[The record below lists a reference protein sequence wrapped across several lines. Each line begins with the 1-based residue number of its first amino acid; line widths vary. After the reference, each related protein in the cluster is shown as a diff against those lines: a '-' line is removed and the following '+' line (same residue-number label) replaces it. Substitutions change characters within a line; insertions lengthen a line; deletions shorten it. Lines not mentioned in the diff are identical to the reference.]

1 MKKITTI
8 LMLLMLTCMGAK
20 AGEVTNRASAGSPM
34 TYNDFVALAGTG
46 KHFAL
51 MATSSNAT
59 TYPKWFSFSKAGY
72 PETLTTVQLFELEN
86 TTDAGWYNIKR
97 VSDGLYVSAEGGSFD
112 ATTKL
117 PFKLD
122 NRKAGD
128 YHSEFDNKDLHISFD
143 NAAGKHFNANPVN
156 VNFQGGT
163 GGYSTYV
170 AFGPFYLVTINC
182 VDEAGDPIPGQAPI
196 VKIVT
201 DGTTVDNIEAPEIAG
216 YAAQAGYT
224 TSVTVDGADEVV
236 NITYAEATT
245 VNITYQIVDADGNPI
260 YTFPAVAVNA
270 GTAITALPSEYQHTW
285 FYDYA
290 AVSETADADKTV
302 QVTATPKMFVPFT
315 NFADA
320 TWYYVTL
327 RGNKYVRVTSNEPYD
342 TSNTNEETDAYQWA
356 FSGNPY
362 TGVKMYNKTTGAS
375 KTVTKDGNN
384 PVLRDGEYTWE
395 ILPNL
400 DGFVLKAPGT
410 ANWYINNSNGQAKFG
425 YWDSTAGRTDNGGT
439 FRLTKVPN
447 MSELLQAAHDL
458 YDALNEGRQNVQIGY
473 PTESALADFLQAI
486 TDAESITDIEA
497 LKTALNTAT
506 AAVKSPANTNYTP
519 RTDVYYTLTNANVPS
534 GNRGSMVYDPS
545 KDNETD
551 GDGNNFLWFTTSLD
565 KNDANHQWGFI
576 EKDGKYFMY
585 NVGKRQFAGV
595 TTKAGTNTP
604 FYSAGTWMFSNHPSS
619 VTLDAGESNWV
630 ATPNVRV
637 QATSEVTGNTY
648 AMSISTSYHGPV
660 ITYDA
665 VNDGGIPMA
674 FAVATETQDQAVT
687 TAIEALLEDLQPY
700 RDALQEA
707 INNANAMIANV
718 GEGLNKYTVTSGME
732 ALNQALTDGQA
743 EYLKPDTETNKTAL
757 VAARE
762 AIETAL
768 ANLVKTLNM
777 PQAGFYRIKGNTS
790 GKYVSNGGGKGAK
803 YTMVETADETT
814 IFCYDGEKL
823 INYKT
828 GLCFNLPSWTW
839 AYGNESVATTFLDGL
854 SNGGYAIQ
862 NGETGNGKVHLYD
875 NGSSCD
881 RGGFDPATMSTQNT
895 RYREWYL
902 EEVTELPITLRSTD
916 NETYFATF
924 SAPVNVQII
933 GASLNNVQKDGNT
946 ATFTAVDT
954 DMLKAGVGVLLSGT
968 SASATATVITDEV
981 ADENYGLVGYY
992 AATAGTGDETKFYL
1006 GKGKTSGKAGFYKLG
1021 VGTTSNGF
1029 KAYLSNSTEFGGAKE
1044 GLELEFAG
1052 VTGIDNME
1060 NGTLNMENGA
1070 VYNLQ
1075 GQRVNKAQKGVFI
1088 QNGKKVVLK

>member
-8 LMLLMLTCMGAK
+8 LMLLMLTCMGAW

-46 KHFAL
+46 KHFAIV
-51 MATSSNAT
+51 ATSNNSMVN
-59 TYPKWFSFSKAGY
+59 PKWFSFSKAGY

-86 TTDAGWYNIKR
+86 SATGAGWYNVKR
-97 VSDGLYVSAEGGSFD
+97 VSDRLYVSAEGGSFD

-117 PFKLD
+117 DFKLV
-122 NRKAGD
+122 NRATGD
-128 YHSEFDNKDLHISFD
+128 AACLPEYQQANLQISFD
-143 NAAGKHFNANPVN
+143 NAAGAHFNANISN

-163 GGYSTYV
+163 GAYSTYV
-170 AFGPFYLVTINC
+170 AYGPFYLVTINC

-224 TSVTVDGADEVV
+224 TSVTVNGADKVV
-236 NITYAEATT
+236 NITYAEAST

-425 YWDSTAGRTDNGGT
+425 YWDSTNGRTDNGGT
-439 FRLTKVPN
+439 FRLTKVPDK
-447 MSELLQAAHDL
+447 SELLQAAHDL

-473 PTESALADFLQAI
+473 PTESALATFLQAI

-519 RTDVYYTLTNANVPS
+519 LTNVYYTITSA
-534 GNRGSMVYDPS
+534 RGSMIYEPTYAERDD
-545 KDNETD
+545 DNETD
-551 GDGNNFLWFTTSLD
+551 EFVYHTGNTSGTNNKGQKHINVTLD
-565 KNDANHQWGFI
+565 KDNANHQWGFI
-576 EKDGKYFMY
+576 EKDGKYYMY
-585 NVGKRQFAGV
+585 NVGKKQFAGIGKGSFGA
-595 TTKAGTNTP
+595 TWTFSDTP
-604 FYSAGTWMFSNHPSS
+604 YSI
-619 VTLDAGESNWV
+619 TLDAGIENCVV
-630 ATPNVRV
+630 APDVRI
-637 QATSEVTGNTY
+637 QATNAATGETKS
-648 AMSISTSYHGPV
+648 MSISPSYHGPV

-665 VNDGGIPMA
+665 KNDGGIPMT
-674 FAVATETQDQAVT
+674 FAIATATQDEDVT
-687 TAIEALLEDLQPY
+687 TAIEALLEDLTPY
-700 RDALQEA
+700 RDALQTS
-707 INNANAMIANV
+707 INNANAMNANV

-732 ALNQALTDGQA
+732 ALNQALADATA
-743 EYLKPDTETNKTAL
+743 ELAKEDSQTSKTAL

-777 PQAGFYRIKGNTS
+777 PQAGLYRIKGNTS
-790 GKYVSNGGGKGAK
+790 GKYLAAGFASNNKFAM
-803 YTMVETADETT
+803 TNAMDATT
-814 IFCYDGEKL
+814 IFYYDGTKL
-823 INYKT
+823 VNYSDGKVNGMST
-828 GLCFNLPSWTW
+828 SAW
-839 AYGNESVATTFLDGL
+839 AWVYENGAVSTVEIQDGE
-854 SNGGYAIQ
+854 SNGGYRI
-862 NGETGNGKVHLYD
+862 K
-875 NGSSCD
+875 SSDAYFFDGGTSAD
-881 RGGFDPATMSTQNT
+881 RGGGYDSRAQYHN
-895 RYREWYL
+895 WYF

-916 NETYFATF
+916 GTNYFATF
-924 SAPVNVQII
+924 SAPVNVRIS
-933 GASLNNVQKDGNT
+933 GASLNTVTNNNKTAAYNT
-946 ATFTAVDT
+946 VDT
-954 DMLKAGVGVLLSGT
+954 EMLKAGVGVLLSGT
-968 SASATATVITDEV
+968 SATATATIITEDV
-981 ADENYGLVGYY
+981 AEANYGLVSYY
-992 AATAGTGDETKFYL
+992 AATEGTGDETKYYL
-1006 GKGKTSGKAGFYKLG
+1006 GKSKKSGQAGFYKLG
-1021 VGTTSNGF
+1021 SGTSSNGF
-1029 KAYLSNSTEFGGAKE
+1029 KAYLENSTEFGNEAKE
-1044 GLELEFAG
+1044 GFDLVFAG